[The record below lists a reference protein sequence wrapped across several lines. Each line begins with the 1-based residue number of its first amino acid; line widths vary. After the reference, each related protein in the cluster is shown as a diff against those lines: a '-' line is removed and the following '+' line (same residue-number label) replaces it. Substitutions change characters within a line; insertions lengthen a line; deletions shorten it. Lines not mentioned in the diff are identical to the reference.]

1 MCPLLMTCCL
11 VNTVCDTTVCWPS
24 FGGLPHTYTAMAWI
38 NVACLHW
45 CYVDVQHAGNLHLYT
60 CWITPLSF
68 GFVSIRREYF
78 MSFFPRRKSKQMRM
92 RILKIGRAGHGR
104 RNVSKS
110 GGGAGKVGSHFA
122 DSPTTPGKKN
132 LTSFVLLCSW
142 WTVSFFELY
151 DWMKNADFS
160 QKILESGGHGPPA
173 PSPVPTPMELAKK
186 RASKSKGSQ
195 MMPLNTSA
203 TCRSSKHQTWHLPV
217 RSTLC
222 NPSVKGRVRL
232 GTILW
237 ILQSQP
243 QKWMYLLL
251 VLS

>member
-1 MCPLLMTCCL
+1 MYICFVFVLNCRYDRTNCLAEQDRTLYLFVRMCPLLMTCCL

-24 FGGLPHTYTAMAWI
+24 FGGLPYTYTAMAWI

-110 GGGAGKVGSHFA
+110 GGGGQGKLDPTLRTVQLPQEKQSH
-122 DSPTTPGKKN
+122 
-132 LTSFVLLCSW
+132 
-142 WTVSFFELY
+142 
-151 DWMKNADFS
+151 
-160 QKILESGGHGPPA
+160 
-173 PSPVPTPMELAKK
+173 
-186 RASKSKGSQ
+186 
-195 MMPLNTSA
+195 
-203 TCRSSKHQTWHLPV
+203 
-217 RSTLC
+217 
-222 NPSVKGRVRL
+222 
-232 GTILW
+232 
-237 ILQSQP
+237 
-243 QKWMYLLL
+243 
-251 VLS
+251 